1 MKIKLHNCKK
11 NKAEIDRLQAE
22 IVRIHAELNLYKK
35 AYENRYNGYELPKIE
50 SPHIYASIK
59 NPHIYAS
66 LKNSFSY
73 PSPLSHAPSF
83 FHAPP
88 LSHAS
93 SFFHAPPLS
102 HAPLSHAPPLPPPPP
117 PLLGSHPLSTI
128 SEV

>member
-11 NKAEIDRLQAE
+11 NKAEIGRLQAE
-22 IVRIHAELNLYKK
+22 IERLHAELNLYKK

-88 LSHAS
+88 LSY
-93 SFFHAPPLS
+93 
-102 HAPLSHAPPLPPPPP
+102 APLSYAPSFSDAPPLPPPRHSV
-117 PLLGSHPLSTI
+117 LGSHPLSTI